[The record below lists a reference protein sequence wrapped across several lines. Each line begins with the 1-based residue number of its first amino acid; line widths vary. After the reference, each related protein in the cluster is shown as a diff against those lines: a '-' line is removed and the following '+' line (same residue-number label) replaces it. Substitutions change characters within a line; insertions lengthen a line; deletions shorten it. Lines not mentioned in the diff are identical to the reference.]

1 MLLTTEN
8 IILIGALLLL
18 VSVFAGKVAYRFGAP
33 ALLLFL
39 GVGMLFGLRLISFNS
54 APVAQFVGMVALC
67 IILFSGGMDTRYR
80 AIRPVIGPGVV
91 LATVG
96 VALTALIVAG
106 FVYVVAPWCN
116 AEMSFLLALLF
127 AATMSSTDSASVFS
141 ILRSRRQGL
150 SENLK
155 PLLELESGSNDPM
168 AYILTILLVGLLTP
182 GESMGFGTSLLLFV
196 VGMTL
201 GVVAGYA
208 FGRLAVWTINR
219 INIENQSL
227 YAVLLLAF
235 VFLTF
240 SVTDLIRGNGYLA
253 VYVAGL
259 VVGNYPIV
267 HKKTLGTFFDGFT
280 WLFQVIL
287 FVTLGL
293 LVNIDEL
300 LQPEVLLL
308 GGLTGLFMILVAR
321 PAAVFLSLLPFRKFT
336 TRARLYVSWVGL
348 RGAVPIIFATYPV
361 VAGVEDSSLLFNIV
375 FFVTLLSLVVQGTTV
390 SLMAEWLGLAY
401 PERERIFNDE
411 VMNRMLDDATTE
423 LTVTEAMLEPGHHLR
438 DIVLPAAT
446 LVVMV
451 ARDGTFF
458 VPKGNSVLRVGDKLL
473 VVTENK
479 SEVKRRAAEQKIRP
493 FRIFAEGADSRMDLS
508 ACSAAVGAAR
518 ASAGCRLPH
527 GAAAFLPGGA
537 MRAVGRAAGEGF
549 RRTTMRGVPIVP
561 VRGRRSNTP
570 WLRAGRAGGR
580 PDRRL
585 RRSSPRGCR
594 RRPR

>member
-18 VSVFAGKVAYRFGAP
+18 VSVFAGNVAYRFGAP

-116 AEMSFLLALLF
+116 AGMSFLLALLF

-479 SEVKRRAAEQKIRP
+479 SEVKSVVQPQE
-493 FRIFAEGADSRMDLS
+493 
-508 ACSAAVGAAR
+508 
-518 ASAGCRLPH
+518 
-527 GAAAFLPGGA
+527 
-537 MRAVGRAAGEGF
+537 
-549 RRTTMRGVPIVP
+549 
-561 VRGRRSNTP
+561 
-570 WLRAGRAGGR
+570 
-580 PDRRL
+580 
-585 RRSSPRGCR
+585 
-594 RRPR
+594 

>member
-308 GGLTGLFMILVAR
+308 GGLTGLFKILVAR

-479 SEVKRRAAEQKIRP
+479 SEVKSVVQPQE
-493 FRIFAEGADSRMDLS
+493 
-508 ACSAAVGAAR
+508 
-518 ASAGCRLPH
+518 
-527 GAAAFLPGGA
+527 
-537 MRAVGRAAGEGF
+537 
-549 RRTTMRGVPIVP
+549 
-561 VRGRRSNTP
+561 
-570 WLRAGRAGGR
+570 
-580 PDRRL
+580 
-585 RRSSPRGCR
+585 
-594 RRPR
+594 

>member
-96 VALTALIVAG
+96 VA
-106 FVYVVAPWCN
+106 
-116 AEMSFLLALLF
+116 LLALLF

-479 SEVKRRAAEQKIRP
+479 SEVKSVVQPQE
-493 FRIFAEGADSRMDLS
+493 
-508 ACSAAVGAAR
+508 
-518 ASAGCRLPH
+518 
-527 GAAAFLPGGA
+527 
-537 MRAVGRAAGEGF
+537 
-549 RRTTMRGVPIVP
+549 
-561 VRGRRSNTP
+561 
-570 WLRAGRAGGR
+570 
-580 PDRRL
+580 
-585 RRSSPRGCR
+585 
-594 RRPR
+594 

>member
-116 AEMSFLLALLF
+116 AGMSFLLALLF

-321 PAAVFLSLLPFRKFT
+321 PAAVVLSLLPFRTFT
-336 TRARLYVSWVGL
+336 TRARLSVSWVGL

-479 SEVKRRAAEQKIRP
+479 SEVKSVVQPQE
-493 FRIFAEGADSRMDLS
+493 
-508 ACSAAVGAAR
+508 
-518 ASAGCRLPH
+518 
-527 GAAAFLPGGA
+527 
-537 MRAVGRAAGEGF
+537 
-549 RRTTMRGVPIVP
+549 
-561 VRGRRSNTP
+561 
-570 WLRAGRAGGR
+570 
-580 PDRRL
+580 
-585 RRSSPRGCR
+585 
-594 RRPR
+594 

>member
-1 MLLTTEN
+1 M
-8 IILIGALLLL
+8 
-18 VSVFAGKVAYRFGAP
+18 AYRFGAP

-479 SEVKRRAAEQKIRP
+479 SEVKSVVQPQE
-493 FRIFAEGADSRMDLS
+493 
-508 ACSAAVGAAR
+508 
-518 ASAGCRLPH
+518 
-527 GAAAFLPGGA
+527 
-537 MRAVGRAAGEGF
+537 
-549 RRTTMRGVPIVP
+549 
-561 VRGRRSNTP
+561 
-570 WLRAGRAGGR
+570 
-580 PDRRL
+580 
-585 RRSSPRGCR
+585 
-594 RRPR
+594 

>member
-1 MLLTTEN
+1 M
-8 IILIGALLLL
+8 
-18 VSVFAGKVAYRFGAP
+18 
-33 ALLLFL
+33 
-39 GVGMLFGLRLISFNS
+39 
-54 APVAQFVGMVALC
+54 
-67 IILFSGGMDTRYR
+67 
-80 AIRPVIGPGVV
+80 

-116 AEMSFLLALLF
+116 AGMSFLLALLF

-336 TRARLYVSWVGL
+336 THARLYVSWVGL

-411 VMNRMLDDATTE
+411 VMNRMLDDSTTE

-458 VPKGNSVLRVGDKLL
+458 VPKGNSVLRVGEKLL

-479 SEVKRRAAEQKIRP
+479 SEVKSVVQPQE
-493 FRIFAEGADSRMDLS
+493 
-508 ACSAAVGAAR
+508 
-518 ASAGCRLPH
+518 
-527 GAAAFLPGGA
+527 
-537 MRAVGRAAGEGF
+537 
-549 RRTTMRGVPIVP
+549 
-561 VRGRRSNTP
+561 
-570 WLRAGRAGGR
+570 
-580 PDRRL
+580 
-585 RRSSPRGCR
+585 
-594 RRPR
+594 

>member
-1 MLLTTEN
+1 M
-8 IILIGALLLL
+8 LIGALLLL
-18 VSVFAGKVAYRFGAP
+18 VCVCAGKVACRFGAP

-116 AEMSFLLALLF
+116 AGMSFLLALLF

-411 VMNRMLDDATTE
+411 VMNRMLDDSTTE

-479 SEVKRRAAEQKIRP
+479 SEVKSVVQPQE
-493 FRIFAEGADSRMDLS
+493 
-508 ACSAAVGAAR
+508 
-518 ASAGCRLPH
+518 
-527 GAAAFLPGGA
+527 
-537 MRAVGRAAGEGF
+537 
-549 RRTTMRGVPIVP
+549 
-561 VRGRRSNTP
+561 
-570 WLRAGRAGGR
+570 
-580 PDRRL
+580 
-585 RRSSPRGCR
+585 
-594 RRPR
+594 

>member
-1 MLLTTEN
+1 
-8 IILIGALLLL
+8 
-18 VSVFAGKVAYRFGAP
+18 
-33 ALLLFL
+33 
-39 GVGMLFGLRLISFNS
+39 
-54 APVAQFVGMVALC
+54 
-67 IILFSGGMDTRYR
+67 MDTRYR

-336 TRARLYVSWVGL
+336 TRARLYVSWWGCAAPC
-348 RGAVPIIFATYPV
+348 RSFSPPIPSWPAWRIRACCST
-361 VAGVEDSSLLFNIV
+361 SSF
-375 FFVTLLSLVVQGTTV
+375 S
-390 SLMAEWLGLAY
+390 
-401 PERERIFNDE
+401 
-411 VMNRMLDDATTE
+411 
-423 LTVTEAMLEPGHHLR
+423 
-438 DIVLPAAT
+438 
-446 LVVMV
+446 
-451 ARDGTFF
+451 
-458 VPKGNSVLRVGDKLL
+458 
-473 VVTENK
+473 
-479 SEVKRRAAEQKIRP
+479 
-493 FRIFAEGADSRMDLS
+493 
-508 ACSAAVGAAR
+508 
-518 ASAGCRLPH
+518 
-527 GAAAFLPGGA
+527 
-537 MRAVGRAAGEGF
+537 
-549 RRTTMRGVPIVP
+549 
-561 VRGRRSNTP
+561 
-570 WLRAGRAGGR
+570 
-580 PDRRL
+580 
-585 RRSSPRGCR
+585 
-594 RRPR
+594 

>member
-1 MLLTTEN
+1 M
-8 IILIGALLLL
+8 
-18 VSVFAGKVAYRFGAP
+18 
-33 ALLLFL
+33 
-39 GVGMLFGLRLISFNS
+39 
-54 APVAQFVGMVALC
+54 
-67 IILFSGGMDTRYR
+67 
-80 AIRPVIGPGVV
+80 
-91 LATVG
+91 
-96 VALTALIVAG
+96 ALTALIVAG

-168 AYILTILLVGLLTP
+168 ADILTILLVGLLTP

-479 SEVKRRAAEQKIRP
+479 SEVKSVVQPQE
-493 FRIFAEGADSRMDLS
+493 
-508 ACSAAVGAAR
+508 
-518 ASAGCRLPH
+518 
-527 GAAAFLPGGA
+527 
-537 MRAVGRAAGEGF
+537 
-549 RRTTMRGVPIVP
+549 
-561 VRGRRSNTP
+561 
-570 WLRAGRAGGR
+570 
-580 PDRRL
+580 
-585 RRSSPRGCR
+585 
-594 RRPR
+594 

>member
-1 MLLTTEN
+1 
-8 IILIGALLLL
+8 
-18 VSVFAGKVAYRFGAP
+18 
-33 ALLLFL
+33 
-39 GVGMLFGLRLISFNS
+39 
-54 APVAQFVGMVALC
+54 
-67 IILFSGGMDTRYR
+67 
-80 AIRPVIGPGVV
+80 
-91 LATVG
+91 
-96 VALTALIVAG
+96 
-106 FVYVVAPWCN
+106 VVAPWCN

-361 VAGVEDSSLLFNIV
+361 VAGVEDSNLLFNIV

-479 SEVKRRAAEQKIRP
+479 SEVKSVVQPQE
-493 FRIFAEGADSRMDLS
+493 
-508 ACSAAVGAAR
+508 
-518 ASAGCRLPH
+518 
-527 GAAAFLPGGA
+527 
-537 MRAVGRAAGEGF
+537 
-549 RRTTMRGVPIVP
+549 
-561 VRGRRSNTP
+561 
-570 WLRAGRAGGR
+570 
-580 PDRRL
+580 
-585 RRSSPRGCR
+585 
-594 RRPR
+594 

>member
-1 MLLTTEN
+1 
-8 IILIGALLLL
+8 
-18 VSVFAGKVAYRFGAP
+18 
-33 ALLLFL
+33 
-39 GVGMLFGLRLISFNS
+39 
-54 APVAQFVGMVALC
+54 MVALC

-116 AEMSFLLALLF
+116 AGMSFLLALLF

-479 SEVKRRAAEQKIRP
+479 SEVK
-493 FRIFAEGADSRMDLS
+493 S
-508 ACSAAVGAAR
+508 AVQEAAR
-518 ASAGCRLPH
+518 AVSRALPPCPFFVS
-527 GAAAFLPGGA
+527 G
-537 MRAVGRAAGEGF
+537 
-549 RRTTMRGVPIVP
+549 
-561 VRGRRSNTP
+561 
-570 WLRAGRAGGR
+570 
-580 PDRRL
+580 
-585 RRSSPRGCR
+585 
-594 RRPR
+594 

>member
-182 GESMGFGTSLLLFV
+182 GESMAFGTSLLLFV

-308 GGLTGLFMILVAR
+308 GGLGGRRVEHTLANLCTGL
-321 PAAVFLSLLPFRKFT
+321 
-336 TRARLYVSWVGL
+336 GL
-348 RGAVPIIFATYPV
+348 EQRGVRT
-361 VAGVEDSSLLFNIV
+361 
-375 FFVTLLSLVVQGTTV
+375 TLLDERSRITYVMPGETRRYPKEKYFFFSAFPMEGRAQGVCERGSYYELTDAELTASYPLGVSNEYAAGSDCITISTRSGALVVVET
-390 SLMAEWLGLAY
+390 
-401 PERERIFNDE
+401 I
-411 VMNRMLDDATTE
+411 
-423 LTVTEAMLEPGHHLR
+423 
-438 DIVLPAAT
+438 
-446 LVVMV
+446 
-451 ARDGTFF
+451 
-458 VPKGNSVLRVGDKLL
+458 
-473 VVTENK
+473 
-479 SEVKRRAAEQKIRP
+479 
-493 FRIFAEGADSRMDLS
+493 AD
-508 ACSAAVGAAR
+508 
-518 ASAGCRLPH
+518 
-527 GAAAFLPGGA
+527 
-537 MRAVGRAAGEGF
+537 
-549 RRTTMRGVPIVP
+549 
-561 VRGRRSNTP
+561 
-570 WLRAGRAGGR
+570 
-580 PDRRL
+580 
-585 RRSSPRGCR
+585 
-594 RRPR
+594 